1 MGSCSGAAVWDSFLF
16 NPAPARQ
23 GVATARLQMAPGPL
37 GPGKASSNTRR
48 TTLRG
53 EQATHLSF
61 IQRNWLLHRCKTWC
75 ERHIGIGCGWTATIW
90 FFHSSHWEIWAAP
103 SKHPSRASGVTTILT
118 FHLSQKQ
125 TATRCSTRLTQPL
138 AHAQA
143 GFLKSA
149 YYINLERNR
158 CRGTDGDPCLM
169 DLKKFSCLDTCGSS
183 ALSRLQG
190 PPGWLTQ
197 LHQQVQAK
205 ALHKS
210 RCWCVAVWS
219 TVIKA
224 NPTQN
229 ET

>member
-103 SKHPSRASGVTTILT
+103 SKHPSRASGVKTILT
-118 FHLSQKQ
+118 FHLSQQQ

-169 DLKKFSCLDTCGSS
+169 DLRVQLLGHLRQFCLEPLARATWLINST
-183 ALSRLQG
+183 
-190 PPGWLTQ
+190 PPT
-197 LHQQVQAK
+197 
-205 ALHKS
+205 S
-210 RCWCVAVWS
+210 PSNSVAQITLLMCCCLVHC
-219 TVIKA
+219 
-224 NPTQN
+224 
-229 ET
+229 E